1 MSELIKNDREV
12 VLPGEE
18 IINSIDYLPGRN
30 SFREGNSIYSKRIGL
45 VSVRGRVISVIPL
58 SGVYVPKPGDMVI
71 GEVEDIQSSGWI
83 VNINSVKDA
92 YLPLSGVREFID
104 TTKTDL
110 SKFYAVG
117 DVIYAKIGHANTH
130 TIQLSMQDPRARKF
144 GSGRIVTMSP
154 AKVPRLIGKE
164 GSMIN
169 VIKDKSGCRINVGQN
184 GLVWF
189 EGEKEDLV
197 VDAISLIEREAAL
210 DGLTDRVASMLN
222 GVGKPMPP
230 NA

>member
-1 MSELIKNDREV
+1 MSEMIKNDRDFV
-12 VLPGEE
+12 VPGDE
-18 IINSIDYLPGRN
+18 IINSMDFLPGKN
-30 SFREGNSIYSKRIGL
+30 CFREGNSIFSKRIGL
-45 VSVRGRVISVIPL
+45 VSVRGWVISVIPL
-58 SGVYVPKPGDMVI
+58 SGVYAPRAGDMVI

-83 VNINSVKDA
+83 VNINSTGDA

-117 DVIYAKIGHANTH
+117 DVIYAKINHANSH
-130 TIQLSMQDPRARKF
+130 TIHLSMQDPRARKF
-144 GSGRIVTMSP
+144 TSGRIVSMNP

-169 VIKDKSGCRINVGQN
+169 VIKDKAGCRINVGQN

-189 EGEKEDLV
+189 EGSNEDLV
-197 VDAISLIEREAAL
+197 VDAIRIVEKDAAHE
-210 DGLTDRVASMLN
+210 GLTERVSSMLN
-222 GVGKPMPP
+222 GRGAK
-230 NA
+230 A